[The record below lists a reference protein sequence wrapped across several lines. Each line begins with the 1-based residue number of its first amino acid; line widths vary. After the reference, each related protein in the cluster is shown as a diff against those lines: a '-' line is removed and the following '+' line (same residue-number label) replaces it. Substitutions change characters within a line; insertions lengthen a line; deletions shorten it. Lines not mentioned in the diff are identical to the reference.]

1 MENIIAGIQLATT
14 PEALIAI
21 FIGLIAGQIL
31 GAIPGLTASMAV
43 ALLVPYTFYL
53 DPWIGI
59 PMLLGMFKGS
69 LFGSSITAIL
79 IKTPGT
85 PAAAATVLDGYPLAQ
100 KGKGMKAM
108 KMALYSSV
116 FGDTFSD
123 VMLIFAAGFLAS
135 IALNFGPPEYA
146 LLTGF
151 SLICISSFSLFN

>member
-1 MENIIAGIQLATT
+1 MDNILAGIQLATT

-21 FIGLIAGQIL
+21 LIGLIAGQIL

-79 IKTPGT
+79 IKAQNIDEALEILMVNVAGLANKSKPGKI
-85 PAAAATVLDGYPLAQ
+85 D
-100 KGKGMKAM
+100 
-108 KMALYSSV
+108 
-116 FGDTFSD
+116 F
-123 VMLIFAAGFLAS
+123 I
-135 IALNFGPPEYA
+135 
-146 LLTGF
+146 LLR
-151 SLICISSFSLFN
+151 LFEIK

>member
-79 IKTPGT
+79 IKTLSKT
-85 PAAAATVLDGYPLAQ
+85 CL
-100 KGKGMKAM
+100 
-108 KMALYSSV
+108 
-116 FGDTFSD
+116 
-123 VMLIFAAGFLAS
+123 LIFFLC
-135 IALNFGPPEYA
+135 
-146 LLTGF
+146 LLK
-151 SLICISSFSLFN
+151 LFFFFV